1 MVKNN
6 KKKICGLIHGV
17 FDVIH
22 VGHINYFKE
31 AKSKVDKLIVSVTSD
46 KYVNKGPGKPIFNLM
61 KRIDVLSSIKYI
73 DEVIESNYPTAIQ
86 NIRKIRPDL
95 YIKGKDYKN
104 LDKDVGENL
113 LLEKKEVEKFG
124 GKILF
129 TNSELHSS
137 SALANNVFNYLNE
150 DVKKTI
156 NKLDKN
162 NLTEKFNLL
171 LKKKIN
177 TKILVIGEP
186 ILDIIRFVKPSGK
199 SNKNNIIATQF
210 ISEEVTAGGTLL
222 PLKLLNLFCN
232 DVSLLVPIK
241 KQNIKIIKNYINKRV
256 NLKIINSEN
265 NLIKKIRYVDEYS
278 LARLFQSNKNEK
290 DTLSKLEIEKVYNFL
305 KKKQN
310 QYDHIIFFNYGY
322 LYENKEFKKIL
333 NKVSNKLIINIQSNS
348 YNFGYN
354 LADQFSKGDIISM
367 DESEFRLLIKDKNKE
382 LKTLIKENLN
392 IFKKFK
398 ILIITQGKLGA
409 FVIFKGKINF
419 IPSIFKPKIDSTG
432 SGDIFLTMFAVCKIF
447 KKFNIIES
455 SILSHLCAGLH
466 ANTLGNRFNLN
477 VPILKKTLDSIL
489 K

>member
-1 MVKNN
+1 MKND
-6 KKKICGLIHGV
+6 KKKIIGLIHGV

-22 VGHINYFKE
+22 IGHINYFKE

-46 KYVNKGPGKPIFNLM
+46 RYVNKGPGKPIFGLK

-73 DEVIESNYPTAIQ
+73 SEVIESDYPTAIQ
-86 NIRKIRPDL
+86 NIKKIKPDL

-104 LDKDVGENL
+104 LDKDVSKNL

-137 SALANNVFNYLNE
+137 SALANNVFSYLNE
-150 DVKKTI
+150 DIKKI
-156 NKLDKN
+156 LGKLDKN
-162 NLTEKFNLL
+162 NLIEKFNLL
-171 LKKKIN
+171 LKDKIN
-177 TKILVIGEP
+177 KKILVIGEP

-210 ISEEVTAGGTLL
+210 ISEEITAGGTLL

-232 DVSLLVPIK
+232 DISLLIPIK
-241 KQNIKIIKNYINKRV
+241 KQNIKMIKNYTNKKV
-256 NLKIINSEN
+256 NLKTINSEN

-278 LARLFQSNKNEK
+278 LARLFQSNENEK
-290 DTLSKLEIEKVYNFL
+290 DTLSNNEIERVSDFL
-305 KKKQN
+305 RKNKNK
-310 QYDHIIFFNYGY
+310 YDHILFFNYGY
-322 LYENKEFKKIL
+322 LYENKKLKNILKKIT
-333 NKVSNKLIINIQSNS
+333 NKLIINIQSNS

-354 LADQFSKGDIISM
+354 IADQFSRGDVISM
-367 DESEFRLLIKDKNKE
+367 DESEFRLLVRNKNKE
-382 LKTLIKENLN
+382 LRILIKENLN
-392 IFKKFK
+392 KFKKFK

-409 FVIFKGKINF
+409 FIVFREKIIF

-447 KKFNIIES
+447 KKFSIIES

-466 ANTLGNRFNLN
+466 ANTLGNRFNIN
-477 VPILKKTLDSIL
+477 APILKKTLDSIL

>member
-137 SALANNVFNYLNE
+137 SALANNVFNYLSK

-171 LKKKIN
+171 LKK
-177 TKILVIGEP
+177 
-186 ILDIIRFVKPSGK
+186 
-199 SNKNNIIATQF
+199 
-210 ISEEVTAGGTLL
+210 
-222 PLKLLNLFCN
+222 
-232 DVSLLVPIK
+232 IK
-241 KQNIKIIKNYINKRV
+241 KYW
-256 NLKIINSEN
+256 
-265 NLIKKIRYVDEYS
+265 
-278 LARLFQSNKNEK
+278 
-290 DTLSKLEIEKVYNFL
+290 
-305 KKKQN
+305 
-310 QYDHIIFFNYGY
+310 
-322 LYENKEFKKIL
+322 
-333 NKVSNKLIINIQSNS
+333 
-348 YNFGYN
+348 
-354 LADQFSKGDIISM
+354 
-367 DESEFRLLIKDKNKE
+367 
-382 LKTLIKENLN
+382 
-392 IFKKFK
+392 
-398 ILIITQGKLGA
+398 
-409 FVIFKGKINF
+409 
-419 IPSIFKPKIDSTG
+419 
-432 SGDIFLTMFAVCKIF
+432 
-447 KKFNIIES
+447 
-455 SILSHLCAGLH
+455 
-466 ANTLGNRFNLN
+466 
-477 VPILKKTLDSIL
+477 
-489 K
+489 

>member
-1 MVKNN
+1 MKN
-6 KKKICGLIHGV
+6 KKKKTIGIIHGV

-46 KYVNKGPGKPIFNLM
+46 RYVNKGPGKPIFNLK

-73 DEVIESNYPTAIQ
+73 DEIIESDYPTAIQ
-86 NIRKIRPDL
+86 SISKIKPDL

-104 LDKDVGENL
+104 LDKDVGKNL
-113 LLEKKEVEKFG
+113 LLEKKEVEKYG
-124 GKILF
+124 GKLLF

-150 DVKKTI
+150 DIKKI
-156 NKLDKN
+156 LEKLDKN
-162 NLTEKFNLL
+162 NLIEKFNLL
-171 LKKKIN
+171 LNNKVNK
-177 TKILVIGEP
+177 KILVIGEP
-186 ILDIIRFVKPSGK
+186 ILDVIRFVKPSGK
-199 SNKNNIIATQF
+199 SNKSNIIATQF
-210 ISEEVTAGGTLL
+210 ISEEITAGGTLL

-232 DVSLLVPIK
+232 NISLLIPIK
-241 KQNIKIIKNYINKRV
+241 KKNIKIIKNYTNKKI
-256 NLKIINSEN
+256 NLKTINSEN

-278 LARLFQSNKNEK
+278 LARLFQSNENEK
-290 DTLSKLEIEKVYNFL
+290 ESLSKIEIERVCKFL
-305 KKKQN
+305 RKNKNK
-310 QYDHIIFFNYGY
+310 YDHIIFFNYGY
-322 LYENKEFKKIL
+322 LYESKEFRKIL
-333 NKVSNKLIINIQSNS
+333 NKVAKKLIINIQSNS

-354 LADQFSKGDIISM
+354 LADKFSKGDIVSM
-367 DESEFRLLIKDKNKE
+367 DEAEFRLLIKDKNKE

-409 FVIFKGKINF
+409 FIIFEGKINY
-419 IPSIFKPKIDSTG
+419 IPTIFKPKIDSTG
-432 SGDIFLTMFAVCKIF
+432 SGDIFLTMFSVCKIF
-447 KKFNIIES
+447 KKFSIIES

-466 ANTLGNRFNLN
+466 ANTLGNRFNLS